1 MYLTG
6 IADEASQNIETQIE
20 VTRQLGWNAIESR
33 FIDGKNIHD
42 LGEEA
47 FEIRIDSGVEEMTSI
62 TQEQIETLL
71 VAERSWCTA
80 TMVAKSNELQSS
92 LVH

>member
-33 FIDGKNIHD
+33 FINGKNIHD
-42 LGEEA
+42 LSEEA
-47 FEIRIDSGVEEMTSI
+47 FDRSAKHWMEAVFILTPSDPPSRIGEKMYATTFPSPRR
-62 TQEQIETLL
+62 
-71 VAERSWCTA
+71 RST
-80 TMVAKSNELQSS
+80 EPFPG
-92 LVH
+92 